1 MARYLVSAQVSL
13 SAFDLHKMGLLTH
26 VVPEQALEIVLP
38 VVADVSCLE

>member
-13 SAFDLHKMGLLTH
+13 NAFDMHKLGLLTH
-26 VVPEQALEIVLP
+26 VVPDGALEIVLP